1 MEKHTV
7 SKSAGIHSQPPAKGT
22 VSSTTLSQNAEGQSE
37 RSTLASRLNWL
48 RAGVLGANDGIVS
61 TAGIVV
67 GVSGAAVGSRALL
80 AAGIAGLIAGA
91 LSMAAG
97 EYISVSTQRDTERAQ
112 LDRERQALAD
122 NPDGEL
128 ATLADTFGEQG
139 VDERLAREVATQL
152 SERDALG
159 AHAHFRFGIDAKALT
174 NPWHAAFASMIS
186 FAFGAIIPLFAI
198 VLSPPAYALW
208 ITAIAVCV
216 ALAITG
222 SVSAYLGG
230 APVPRATI
238 RNLIGGN
245 LAMGVTYWIGV
256 AFAHFT

>member
-1 MEKHTV
+1 MEKEV
-7 SKSAGIHSQPPAKGT
+7 S
-22 VSSTTLSQNAEGQSE
+22 ESE
-37 RSTLASRLNWL
+37 RTSLATRLNWL

-61 TAGIVV
+61 TAGSVV
-67 GVSGAAVGSRALL
+67 GVSGAAVGRPALL
-80 AAGIAGLIAGA
+80 AAGIAGLIAGT

-97 EYISVSTQRDTERAQ
+97 EYISVSTQRDTEKAQ

-122 NPDGEL
+122 NPDREL
-128 ATLADTFGEQG
+128 ATLAETFGEQG
-139 VDERLAREVATQL
+139 VDNRLAHEVATQL
-152 SERDALG
+152 SKRDALS
-159 AHAHFRFGIDAKALT
+159 AHAHFRFGIDADALT

-186 FAFGAIIPLFAI
+186 FALGAIIPLFAI
-198 VLSPPAYALW
+198 ALSPPAYSLW
-208 ITAIAVCV
+208 ITAIAVCI

-230 APVPRATI
+230 APVLRATV

-256 AFAHFT
+256 AFAHLS

>member
-1 MEKHTV
+1 MGKNV
-7 SKSAGIHSQPPAKGT
+7 
-22 VSSTTLSQNAEGQSE
+22 AESE
-37 RSTLASRLNWL
+37 RTSLATRLNWL
-48 RAGVLGANDGIVS
+48 RAGVLGANDGILS
-61 TAGIVV
+61 TAGLVV

-80 AAGIAGLIAGA
+80 AAGIAGMIAGS

-112 LDRERQALAD
+112 LERARQALAD
-122 NPDGEL
+122 NPEGEL
-128 ATLADTFGEQG
+128 ATLAETFGEQG
-139 VDERLAREVATQL
+139 VDEHLAYTVATQL

-159 AHAHFRFGIDAKALT
+159 AHAHFRFGIDAQVLT

-186 FAFGAIIPLFAI
+186 FALGAIIPLCAI
-198 VLSPPAYALW
+198 VLSPPTYALW
-208 ITAIAVCV
+208 ITAIAVCI

-230 APVPRATI
+230 APVLRATI

-256 AFAHFT
+256 AFGHFF